1 MESAVGIFFSTQNGN
16 VASSAVA
23 STPSEQLQA
32 ILGPNVSAAR
42 VEALLRDAGSDV
54 QAAVNLHY
62 QREGQD
68 MLPSN
73 PCPLLC
79 CTSISPV
86 MALYY
91 TCDHHTWLCNR
102 PECKPLLGLRRRC
115 FFDSF
120 TYFVTHPQALLCMRL
135 QRWAL
140 QLLCRASAVQ
150 KKMRREEKRLLH
162 PAGSPGDGMHAAR
175 EA

>member
-1 MESAVGIFFSTQNGN
+1 MESAVGIFFSTHNGS

-32 ILGPNVSAAR
+32 ILGPDVSAAQ

-73 PCPLLC
+73 PCSLLC
-79 CTSISPV
+79 CTS
-86 MALYY
+86 
-91 TCDHHTWLCNR
+91 T
-102 PECKPLLGLRRRC
+102 
-115 FFDSF
+115 
-120 TYFVTHPQALLCMRL
+120 
-135 QRWAL
+135 
-140 QLLCRASAVQ
+140 SAVTAT
-150 KKMRREEKRLLH
+150 KECSVLYI
-162 PAGSPGDGMHAAR
+162 
-175 EA
+175 